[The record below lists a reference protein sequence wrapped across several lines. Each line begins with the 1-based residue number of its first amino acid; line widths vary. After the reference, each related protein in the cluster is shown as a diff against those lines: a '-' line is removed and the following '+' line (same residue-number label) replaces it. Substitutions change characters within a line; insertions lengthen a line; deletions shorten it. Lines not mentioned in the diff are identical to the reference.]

1 MKRQGKVIRSDGKK
15 KDWSFFRRRMVKSKT
30 KKETKKETKNEVKA
44 S

>member
-15 KDWSFFRRRMVKSKT
+15 KRLEFFRRRMVKSKT